1 MTQRLIPIAA
11 LLLLGLAGCNADKT
25 EKPTIVDTRPK
36 TGKEL
41 YEHWCAA
48 CHDPGPGHPGTLRMA
63 GDFGDNRS
71 VLIGLEGVDK
81 DLVKYAVRNGFNMMP
96 PFRPTEISDEELEPL
111 AAHVAGGK
119 P

>member
-1 MTQRLIPIAA
+1 MRGFIPCAA
-11 LLLLGLAGCNADKT
+11 LFLLSLAGCKAGKD
-25 EKPTIVDTRPK
+25 EKVAIADTRPK

-48 CHDPGPGHPGTLRMA
+48 CHDAGPGHPGTLRMA

-71 VLIGLEGVDK
+71 VLIGREGVDK

-96 PFRPTEISDEELEPL
+96 PFRPTEISDEELELL